1 MVLEFKF
8 GVLELL
14 IDLIFSYV
22 CVFVDLNMVVVNVLL
37 GVLGIILVFNKVGV
51 DILLKVVVIDLKLI
65 FV

>member
-14 IDLIFSYV
+14 IDLIFSFV

-51 DILLKVVVIDLKLI
+51 DILLKVMVIDLKLI

>member
-8 GVLELL
+8 GVLKLL
-14 IDLIFSYV
+14 IDLIFSFV

>member
-14 IDLIFSYV
+14 IDLIFSFV

-37 GVLGIILVFNKVGV
+37 GVLGIILVFNKVGF

>member
-1 MVLEFKF
+1 MVLEIKF

-14 IDLIFSYV
+14 IDLIFSFV

>member
-14 IDLIFSYV
+14 IDLIFSFV

>member
-14 IDLIFSYV
+14 IDLIFSFV

-37 GVLGIILVFNKVGV
+37 GVLGIIFVFNKVGV

>member
-8 GVLELL
+8 GVLDLL
-14 IDLIFSYV
+14 IDLIFSFV

>member
-14 IDLIFSYV
+14 IDLIFSFV

-51 DILLKVVVIDLKLI
+51 DILY
-65 FV
+65 